1 MSVSNNNNNVCLP
14 QCCSNMN
21 NVDEYG
27 DRSITAAANNNEEEY
42 CNEDLIMREIRPDSP
57 FDEENMDAD
66 CGISQTL
73 SQTLGMRDCDIQNEI
88 NEPTVVVLSD
98 AAAAATA
105 AVVNEVSASSSE
117 DNTISDSS
125 STVSE
130 DTTDY
135 SLEFRNTALQSSLGI
150 GTKQRSSPNRVWDI
164 SKMKS
169 SPKRSSYQKIT
180 DENDQTSK
188 ATAKKV
194 NSSNSKIKSMKGS
207 MGTMKFS
214 RFSPSFRDGDSQQ
227 YITVNDDEE
236 EVVCNKLLSC
246 SGNEEVYEK
255 EGVVTI
261 TANKLK
267 SYSKVGLIFTRSKSS
282 SSTLSNDN
290 IKEAIISGVT
300 DDSIFNVY
308 KSDLVNS
315 TVLAVN
321 DIQVTS
327 AKHAANLVANA
338 INEVRLVIVHQHHN
352 KQQQEDTNE
361 MVDISNSLELE
372 LQNHEKRMIQA
383 KIDRAKRSSIASKKV
398 SLNAVLD
405 VVNENYDEECMS
417 IDPDI
422 SVYDSVDSDDE
433 DMKEEGH
440 TQEEKEQFLLD
451 IQKKKDEKILKQ
463 RKKNVLVETS
473 DDVSNADWSH
483 ADVIQSAFGKKNDA
497 MMKSIKISTEAVT
510 PDQAVSYS
518 SPVLDEDTSILPEQ
532 SDNLVNHAI
541 LEDDTN
547 VKSQETVVSPDS
559 SLTTTTESKKIKKKR
574 ISVKRALALIVKEVT
589 EQATETLPPV
599 ADKSDDVQLTPDT
612 LVDGAV
618 VEPNAAAASAEDIMN
633 DLNIN
638 DSKDE
643 TKDGAN
649 SETTEGK
656 THYITVDEDNLNEQQ
671 PHHPLARVL
680 SNTTNPDAVEVKKS
694 PSMVEGFVAATER
707 ASSYINQ
714 SIMTSLSYGE
724 ESVVNAKDEVIESL
738 VDAEEEENVDEGAD
752 GEPDMK
758 EPPIDDDE
766 PSVKKDQVE
775 EQSELIVATESPVTK
790 RKKSFFAKRSQKN
803 SVANEKIEEPTDNA
817 QPESPV
823 QTPVKKKK
831 SFLKRF
837 KKSSKPPQEVA
848 EVSDKDATDDEDAD
862 SVQEHDISLDVT
874 ASGDIEIQTPSSRGP
889 FDCTLSPIS
898 VKSPSDKVN
907 VTRTSSVPA
916 SVATASFS
924 LSSNEEQQH
933 ATPPT
938 NKSIPQT
945 PQAPIKISQGW
956 NVASFLFGSP
966 QEGPPSPCAS
976 ILGATPAE
984 CCSCES
990 PSSSGSKD
998 FADIDEPLT
1007 VECRLNSI
1015 GNDSIK
1021 ISMERNEMINKTS
1034 TTESVSLSELGPPQV
1049 NRKLDFDGLCQE
1061 TFQSRAVDVATV
1073 YRDDNSF
1080 ARMEDPKT
1088 PRRSPTN
1095 NTWEDIKEFALAKKT
1110 AFEIIKRKSPRNG
1123 GKYTKNDITM
1133 ETLNVTETS
1142 ML

>member
-1 MSVSNNNNNVCLP
+1 M
-14 QCCSNMN
+14 
-21 NVDEYG
+21 
-27 DRSITAAANNNEEEY
+27 
-42 CNEDLIMREIRPDSP
+42 
-57 FDEENMDAD
+57 FDNR
-66 CGISQTL
+66 ISKTL
-73 SQTLGMRDCDIQNEI
+73 SQTLGMRDCDVRNEI
-88 NEPTVVVLSD
+88 NEPTVAVLSD

-105 AVVNEVSASSSE
+105 AAVVNEVSPSSSE

-169 SPKRSSYQKIT
+169 SPNRRSNYQKIT
-180 DENDQTSK
+180 DDNEQQSSK
-188 ATAKKV
+188 AVKKV
-194 NSSNSKIKSMKGS
+194 NSSNSKIQSMKS
-207 MGTMKFS
+207 MKFS

-227 YITVNDDEE
+227 YITVNDEE

-246 SGNEEVYEK
+246 SGDSDNEVYEK

-261 TANKLK
+261 TANKPE
-267 SYSKVGLIFTRSKSS
+267 SHSKVGLIFTRSKKSSSS

-290 IKEAIISGVT
+290 NKKEAIISGVT
-300 DDSIFNVY
+300 DDSIFKVY

-315 TVLAVN
+315 PVLAVN

-338 INEVRLVIVHQHHN
+338 INEVRLVIVQHHN
-352 KQQQEDTNE
+352 KQQVEDTNE
-361 MVDISNSLELE
+361 MVDINNSLELE

-383 KIDRAKRSSIASKKV
+383 KIDRAKRSSASNKV

-405 VVNENYDEECMS
+405 VVNENDEECMS

-433 DMKEEGH
+433 DMKVEGH

-451 IQKKKDEKILKQ
+451 IQKKKQEKTLKQ
-463 RKKNVLVETS
+463 QKKNVVVEAS
-473 DDVSNADWSH
+473 DDVSTADWSH
-483 ADVIQSAFGKKNDA
+483 ADVIQSAFGKKNDI
-497 MMKSIKISTEAVT
+497 MKSSTTKIRPASVT
-510 PDQAVSYS
+510 PDQAVLDKSVNYS
-518 SPVLDEDTSILPEQ
+518 SPVLGEDASILPEQ
-532 SDNLVNHAI
+532 SEEKQV
-541 LEDDTN
+541 DTN
-547 VKSQETVVSPDS
+547 VKPQETVVSPDS
-559 SLTTTTESKKIKKKR
+559 TPTTTEKKKIKKKR
-574 ISVKRALALIVKEVT
+574 MSVKRALGLIVKEVT
-589 EQATETLPPV
+589 EQTTETLPPV
-599 ADKSDDVQLTPDT
+599 VDKSDDVQLTPDT

-638 DSKDE
+638 DSKED
-643 TKDGAN
+643 TKES

-656 THYITVDEDNLNEQQ
+656 THYITVDEDNLSEQQ

-738 VDAEEEENVDEGAD
+738 VDDDDEDNVEEGVDE
-752 GEPDMK
+752 EPDTK
-758 EPPIDDDE
+758 ELPIDDDE
-766 PSVKKDQVE
+766 PPVKKDQVE
-775 EQSELIVATESPVTK
+775 EQSELIVTAESPVK
-790 RKKSFFAKRSQKN
+790 KKKSFFTKRSQKN
-803 SVANEKIEEPTDNA
+803 SVANNEKAQEPTTANA
-817 QPESPV
+817 QPVSTV

-837 KKSSKPPQEVA
+837 KKSSKPVQEVD
-848 EVSDKDATDDEDAD
+848 EVSDKDATEDKDAE
-862 SVQEHDISLDVT
+862 SVKEHDISLDVT

-898 VKSPSDKVN
+898 VKTPSDKLDCDVN

-924 LSSNEEQQH
+924 LSSNEEH

-966 QEGPPSPCAS
+966 QEGFPSPCAS
-976 ILGATPAE
+976 ILGSTPAE
-984 CCSCES
+984 CCSCDS
-990 PSSSGSKD
+990 PASSSGSKD

-1021 ISMERNEMINKTS
+1021 ISMERNDEIKKTS
-1034 TTESVSLSELGPPQV
+1034 TESISLSELGPPQV

-1080 ARMEDPKT
+1080 SGMPDPAT
-1088 PRRSPTN
+1088 PRRH

>member
-1 MSVSNNNNNVCLP
+1 
-14 QCCSNMN
+14 MN

-27 DRSITAAANNNEEEY
+27 DRSITAGANNN
-42 CNEDLIMREIRPDSP
+42 NEDLIMREIRPDSP
-57 FDEENMDAD
+57 FDENEMEQDNLD

-88 NEPTVVVLSD
+88 NEPTAVTVLPD
-98 AAAAATA
+98 AAAATA

-117 DNTISDSS
+117 DNSISDSS

-135 SLEFRNTALQSSLGI
+135 SLEFRNAGLQSSLGI
-150 GTKQRSSPNRVWDI
+150 SMKQRSSPNRVWDI

-169 SPKRSSYQKIT
+169 SSSPKRSNYQKIT
-180 DENDQTSK
+180 DENEQQTSK
-188 ATAKKV
+188 AVKKV
-194 NSSNSKIKSMKGS
+194 NSSNSKIKSSLKG
-207 MGTMKFS
+207 GIKFS

-227 YITVNDDEE
+227 YITVNDEE
-236 EVVCNKLLSC
+236 EVACNKLLSC
-246 SGNEEVYEK
+246 SGDSINEVYEKK

-261 TANKLK
+261 TANKAK
-267 SYSKVGLIFTRSKSS
+267 SHSKVGLIFTRSKKSSSSS

-338 INEVRLVIVHQHHN
+338 INEVRLVIVQQQHN
-352 KQQQEDTNE
+352 KQQEEDTNE
-361 MVDISNSLELE
+361 MIDINNSLELE
-372 LQNHEKRMIQA
+372 LQKHEKRMIQA

-398 SLNAVLD
+398 NLNAVLD

-422 SVYDSVDSDDE
+422 SVYDSVDSDDDE
-433 DMKEEGH
+433 KEEGN
-440 TQEEKEQFLLD
+440 TQDEKEQFLLD
-451 IQKKKDEKILKQ
+451 IQMKKEEKILKQ
-463 RKKNVLVETS
+463 KKNEVDTRS
-473 DDVSNADWSH
+473 DDVSTTDWSH
-483 ADVIQSAFGKKNDA
+483 ADVIQSAFGKKKDA
-497 MMKSIKISTEAVT
+497 MMNSTTKIRPASVT
-510 PDQAVSYS
+510 PDQAVLDKSVNYS
-518 SPVLDEDTSILPEQ
+518 SPVLDEDASILPEQ
-532 SDNLVNHAI
+532 SANHDI
-541 LEDDTN
+541 LEEDTN

-559 SLTTTTESKKIKKKR
+559 TPTTTEKKKIKKKR
-574 ISVKRALALIVKEVT
+574 MSVKRALGLIVKEVA
-589 EQATETLPPV
+589 EQATETLPHV
-599 ADKSDDVQLTPDT
+599 VDKSDDVQLTADT

-649 SETTEGK
+649 NETTEGK
-656 THYITVDEDNLNEQQ
+656 THYITVDEDNLSEQQ

-724 ESVVNAKDEVIESL
+724 ESVVNAKNEVIESL
-738 VDAEEEENVDEGAD
+738 VDAEEEENVEEGVD
-752 GEPDMK
+752 GEPDTK

-766 PSVKKDQVE
+766 PPVKKDQVE
-775 EQSELIVATESPVTK
+775 EQSELIVTTESPVK
-790 RKKSFFAKRSQKN
+790 KKKSFFTKRSQKN
-803 SVANEKIEEPTDNA
+803 SVANEKTQEPTTANA
-817 QPESPV
+817 QPVSPV
-823 QTPVKKKK
+823 KTPVKKKK
-831 SFLKRF
+831 SFLKRAF
-837 KKSSKPPQEVA
+837 KKSSKPVQEVDEA
-848 EVSDKDATDDEDAD
+848 SNKDATEDKDSD
-862 SVQEHDISLDVT
+862 SVKEHDISLDVT
-874 ASGDIEIQTPSSRGP
+874 ASGDIEIQTPSSGRGP

-898 VKSPSDKVN
+898 VKTPSDKLDCEVN

-933 ATPPT
+933 ATPPI

-976 ILGATPAE
+976 TLGATPAE

-1080 ARMEDPKT
+1080 SGMPDPAT
-1088 PRRSPTN
+1088 PRRH